1 MKKVFAILG
10 ILLLALTG
18 YIWFTYFKG
27 GKKRPKGPEP
37 VPLTVSKHSDAF
49 NRSLQSA
56 LYAYYHL
63 AEGMVNWDKAVTKE
77 NATVLKAA
85 LDSLKIEEL
94 QKDSTGIYET
104 ALDPLT
110 IAKGNVTL
118 LLSTEEWGA
127 RRTAFNTLSENLRLL
142 FIIVKYDQEKLYW
155 MECPMAF
162 GEDIS
167 GFWISR
173 TDTVRNPY
181 LGLHHPEHKAT
192 MLGCGS
198 SREVMDF
205 RIKDTLPV
213 NKPSEYP
220 VE

>member
-1 MKKVFAILG
+1 MKKVLAILG
-10 ILLLALTG
+10 ILLLALAG

-27 GKKRPKGPEP
+27 GKKRSKGPEP
-37 VPLTVSKHSDAF
+37 VPLTVSKHSDTF

-63 AEGMVNWDKAVTKE
+63 SESMVNWDKATTKE
-77 NATVLKAA
+77 SATALKAA

-110 IAKGNVTL
+110 IAKENIAL
-118 LLSTEEWGA
+118 MLSNEEWPA
-127 RRTAFNTLSENLRLL
+127 RRTAFNAVSENLRLL

-162 GEDIS
+162 GEEAS

-181 LGLHHPEHKAT
+181 LGLHHPVYKAE
-192 MLGCGS
+192 MLDCGS
-198 SREVMDF
+198 SREEIDF
-205 RIKDTLPV
+205 RIKDTLPA
-213 NKPSEYP
+213 NKPS
-220 VE
+220 